1 LKPDTTLGS
10 RGLKGKNEEGRG
22 EVRLEF
28 SNFYVVNIFLRRK
41 RQGNERIWK

>member
-22 EVRLEF
+22 EVR
-28 SNFYVVNIFLRRK
+28 
-41 RQGNERIWK
+41 